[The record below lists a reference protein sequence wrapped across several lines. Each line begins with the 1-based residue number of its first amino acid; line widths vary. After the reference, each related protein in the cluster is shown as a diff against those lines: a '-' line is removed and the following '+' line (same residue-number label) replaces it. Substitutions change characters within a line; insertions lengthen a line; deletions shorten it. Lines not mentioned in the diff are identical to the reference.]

1 MVPEITKALTFKQA
15 QNIANEI
22 IKKEGG
28 FPIELLI
35 HPDGTWTFTTENSDI
50 CAIKETGDI
59 GTIDF
64 TNEYIGKVC
73 RTEYVLSNKTEKI
86 IPINDKI
93 T

>member
-1 MVPEITKALTFKQA
+1 MTIPKALTFKQA

-35 HPDGTWTFTTENSDI
+35 HPDGTWTFTTENNDI
-50 CAIKETGDI
+50 CGIKETGDI

-64 TNEYIGKVC
+64 TDEYIGKVC
-73 RTEYVLSNKTEKI
+73 RTEYVLSHRIMKRSN
-86 IPINDKI
+86 
-93 T
+93 

>member
-1 MVPEITKALTFKQA
+1 MVTETPKIKKALTFEQA
-15 QNIANEI
+15 QNLANRI

-28 FPIELLI
+28 FPIELLL
-35 HPDGTWTFTTENSDI
+35 HPDGSWTFTTENSDI

-73 RTEYVLSNKTEKI
+73 RTEYVLSNKIMKHS
-86 IPINDKI
+86 K
-93 T
+93 

>member
-1 MVPEITKALTFKQA
+1 MVTEIPKIKKALTFEQA
-15 QNIANEI
+15 QNLANRI

-28 FPIELLI
+28 FPIELLL
-35 HPDGTWTFTTENSDI
+35 HPDGSWTFTTENSDI

-73 RTEYVLSNKTEKI
+73 RTEYVLSNKIMKRS
-86 IPINDKI
+86 KW
-93 T
+93 